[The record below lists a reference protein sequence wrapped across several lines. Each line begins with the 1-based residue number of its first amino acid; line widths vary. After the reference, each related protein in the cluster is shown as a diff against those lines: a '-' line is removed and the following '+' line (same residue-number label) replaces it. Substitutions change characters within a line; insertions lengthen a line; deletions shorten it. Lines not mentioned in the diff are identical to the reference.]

1 MDPCVDFY
9 EYACGGW
16 ERENA
21 LGPGDT
27 SVTGFSVIRAKTYN
41 ILKYALENAKANY
54 SSVRTV
60 KRSIYFSFKP
70 FSFVLFI
77 RHLHLK
83 GLFHNILDI
92 IPVGLKCFIK
102 SMERKNNAEVSFTRT

>member
-1 MDPCVDFY
+1 MFKQLNQSIDPCVDFY

-16 ERENA
+16 KKENA

-27 SVTGFSVIRAKTYN
+27 SVTGFSLVRAKTYN

-60 KRSIYFSFKP
+60 KLSIYFSF
-70 FSFVLFI
+70 
-77 RHLHLK
+77 
-83 GLFHNILDI
+83 
-92 IPVGLKCFIK
+92 
-102 SMERKNNAEVSFTRT
+102 